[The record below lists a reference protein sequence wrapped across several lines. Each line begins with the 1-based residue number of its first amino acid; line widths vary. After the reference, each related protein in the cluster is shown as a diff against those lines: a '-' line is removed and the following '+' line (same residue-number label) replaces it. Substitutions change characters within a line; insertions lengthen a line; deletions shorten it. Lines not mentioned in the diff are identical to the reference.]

1 MDRDW
6 WAKYG
11 EEVDQVFSGRRLST
25 NSIERRFNVTRLQSI
40 RSYANSGAGAM
51 SAAIHAGASKLILLG
66 YDCQHTGGQTHW
78 HGDHPVGLG
87 NATRI
92 DAWLEEF
99 AKLGRDHAQ
108 VEILNATRQTALE
121 CFKRIDLESALWQT

>member
-1 MDRDW
+1 
-6 WAKYG
+6 
-11 EEVDQVFSGRRLST
+11 
-25 NSIERRFNVTRLQSI
+25 
-40 RSYANSGAGAM
+40 M

-87 NATRI
+87 NAARI

-121 CFKRIDLESALWQT
+121 CYKRADLEDVLCQT